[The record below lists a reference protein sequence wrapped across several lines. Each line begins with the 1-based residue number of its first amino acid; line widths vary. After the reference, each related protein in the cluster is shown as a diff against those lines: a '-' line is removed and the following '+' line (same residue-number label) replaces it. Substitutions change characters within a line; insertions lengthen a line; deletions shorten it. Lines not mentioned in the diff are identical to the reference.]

1 MQQHRSASSRFI
13 VDCPACLGTRK
24 VPRQNSTILHG
35 CMLCWERGVVSTIV
49 ADRWRKKRD
58 ESSDDVR

>member
-1 MQQHRSASSRFI
+1 MKHDRSTTGRFI
-13 VDCPACLGTRK
+13 VECPACLGSRK

-49 ADRWRKKRD
+49 ADRWRKRD
-58 ESSDDVR
+58 EPSDDVR